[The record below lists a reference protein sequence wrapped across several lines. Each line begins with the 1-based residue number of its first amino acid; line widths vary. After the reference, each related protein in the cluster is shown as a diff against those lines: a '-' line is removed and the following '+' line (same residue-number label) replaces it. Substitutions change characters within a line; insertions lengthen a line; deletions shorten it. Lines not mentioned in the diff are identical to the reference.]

1 MNIRI
6 LTVGKKS
13 EPWLEQGIGRY
24 LERLR
29 GQFSAEME
37 IIPHSRKSSLEAPKD
52 ESERLLRQIS
62 PDEFVI
68 LLDETGKNLSSPEL
82 SSLVASQTQGKLV
95 FVIGGA
101 HGVSTEVLA
110 RADFT
115 WSLSRLVFPHQLVRL
130 ILAEQLYRAQ
140 DIANG
145 GKYHHS

>member
-13 EPWLEQGIGRY
+13 EPWLEQGIRRY
-24 LERLR
+24 LERLS
-29 GQFSAEME
+29 GQFSTEME
-37 IIPHSRKSSLEAPKD
+37 IIPPSRKGSLEAPKD
-52 ESERLLRQIS
+52 GSERLLRQIS

-82 SSLVASQTQGKLV
+82 SNLIASQTQRKLV

-101 HGVSTEVLA
+101 HGVSTEVRT

-130 ILAEQLYRAQ
+130 ILTEQLYRAQ